1 MPSAAAHKIAPQ
13 MILLFAPIRRS
24 PKRKECASLTPLQ
37 PLYFRETKISTKRL
51 IQAGVQRRER
61 PRSSRARGQM
71 LFPQIAL
78 YAPAPCAHKRK
89 IQDSADRRAGHWNHP
104 PNPFLGG
111 FLAELHPPPL
121 PNAPGQSLKPL
132 LFNQVFPVIHTR
144 RPRSRQPQFQSP
156 VLTPRL

>member
-61 PRSSRARGQM
+61 PRSSRARGHI
-71 LFPQIAL
+71 LFPQTPL
-78 YAPAPCAHKRK
+78 YAPPPFAPKTTLH
-89 IQDSADRRAGHWNHP
+89 DSPHP
-104 PNPFLGG
+104 Q
-111 FLAELHPPPL
+111 
-121 PNAPGQSLKPL
+121 APKS
-132 LFNQVFPVIHTR
+132 
-144 RPRSRQPQFQSP
+144 
-156 VLTPRL
+156 